1 MYRNAS
7 GAGRIDRRSCASAAV
22 PGAAHRRRRSN
33 PRIATDQSSADPVAP
48 TGGLDALHAI
58 IRGGAVRPRRE
69 ESCSMF
75 KAILLS
81 QTEDKKTRAE
91 LVDLDESRLPD
102 RDVTVAVEY
111 STLNYK
117 DALAITG
124 RGAIVRSWPLV
135 PGIDLAGTVQASRS
149 AEWKPGDKVVATGW
163 GLGENHWGGL
173 AQKARL
179 DAGWLQR
186 IPAPFDTRSA
196 MSIATAGFTAALCV
210 MALQRHGL
218 KPGDGEVLVTGAAG
232 GVGSVA
238 VALLAA
244 LGYSVVA
251 STGRPQESGYLTELG
266 AARVVDRGPFMQP
279 GKPLQKEV
287 WAGVV
292 DSAGSHTLANACAST
307 RFYGAVAA
315 CGLAQGGDFPTTVM
329 PFILRGVTLYG
340 INSVL
345 VPNEQRAQAWALMA
359 RHLNPNKLAAMTVEI
374 GLGEVVAYA
383 PGLLEGR
390 VRGRTVV
397 DVRR

>member
-1 MYRNAS
+1 
-7 GAGRIDRRSCASAAV
+7 
-22 PGAAHRRRRSN
+22 
-33 PRIATDQSSADPVAP
+33 
-48 TGGLDALHAI
+48 
-58 IRGGAVRPRRE
+58 
-69 ESCSMF
+69 MF
-75 KAILLS
+75 KAIVLS

-91 LVDLDESRLPD
+91 LLDLDESRLPD

-124 RGAIVRSWPLV
+124 RGAVVRNWPLV
-135 PGIDLAGTVQASRS
+135 PGIDLAGTVESSRS

-179 DAGWLQR
+179 DAAWLLR
-186 IPAPFDTRSA
+186 IPAPFTTRSA
-196 MSIATAGFTAALCV
+196 MGIATAGFTAALCV
-210 MALQRHGL
+210 TALQRHGL
-218 KPGDGEVLVTGAAG
+218 KPGDGEVLVTGSAG
-232 GVGSVA
+232 GVGSIA
-238 VALLAA
+238 VALLAG
-244 LGYSVVA
+244 LGYTVVA
-251 STGRPQESGYLTELG
+251 STGRPLESDYLHGLG
-266 AARVVDRGPFMQP
+266 AARVVDRNTLSQP

-292 DSAGSHTLANACAST
+292 DTVGSHTLANACAST

-345 VPNEQRAQAWALMA
+345 VPNDLRTQAWALMA
-359 RHLNPNKLAAMTVEI
+359 RHLDLKKLEAMTVEI
-374 GLGEVVAYA
+374 GLGEAIAYA
-383 PGLLEGR
+383 ARLLEGR

-397 DVRR
+397 DTRRG

>member
-1 MYRNAS
+1 
-7 GAGRIDRRSCASAAV
+7 
-22 PGAAHRRRRSN
+22 
-33 PRIATDQSSADPVAP
+33 
-48 TGGLDALHAI
+48 
-58 IRGGAVRPRRE
+58 
-69 ESCSMF
+69 MF

-91 LVDLDESRLPD
+91 LLDLDDSRLPD
-102 RDVTVAVEY
+102 RDVTVDVEY
-111 STLNYK
+111 SALNYK

-124 RGAIVRSWPLV
+124 RGAVVRSWPLV
-135 PGIDLAGTVQASRS
+135 PGIDLAGTVTHSRN
-149 AEWKPGDKVVATGW
+149 ADWKAGDRVVVTGW

-173 AQKARL
+173 AQRARL
-179 DAGWLQR
+179 DGGWLLK
-186 IPAPFDTRSA
+186 IPAPFDSRSA
-196 MSIATAGFTAALCV
+196 MVIATAGFTAALCV
-210 MALQRHGL
+210 LALQHHGV

-238 VALLAA
+238 VALLGGM
-244 LGYSVVA
+244 GYAVAA
-251 STGRPQESGYLTELG
+251 STGRPQEASYLKDLG
-266 AARVVDRGPFMQP
+266 AKRIVERGELSQA

-292 DSAGSHTLANACAST
+292 DTVGSHTLANACAQT

-345 VPNEQRAQAWALMA
+345 VPNSERVKAWALMA
-359 RHLNPNKLAAMTVEI
+359 QHLDSRKLDAMAVDI
-374 GLGEVVAYA
+374 GLSETIAHA
-383 PGLLEGR
+383 PRLIGGQ